1 MKWNVFYTEQAENDL
16 RSIYEYIAYSLFV
29 PATAKKQTKAIM
41 DEVSA
46 LETIPFRYPVYNR
59 EPWKSKGLRYFPV
72 NNYLVFYL
80 TVEEKNTVVIVRIMY
95 GGRNIEEQLS
105 ENI

>member
-16 RSIYEYIAYSLFV
+16 RTIYEYIAYTLLV
-29 PATAKKQTKAIM
+29 PNAAKKQTKSII
-41 DEVSA
+41 DEVTA
-46 LETIPFRYPVYNR
+46 LETMPLRYPVYDK

-80 TVEEKNTVVIVRIMY
+80 PVEEKNTVVIVRIMY
-95 GGRNIEEQLS
+95 GGRNVEKQLPD
-105 ENI
+105 NI

>member
-29 PATAKKQTKAIM
+29 PVTAKKQTKAIM

-46 LETIPFRYPVYNR
+46 LETMPFRYPVYNK
-59 EPWKSKGLRYFPV
+59 EPWKNKGLRYFPV

-80 TVEEKNTVVIVRIMY
+80 PVEEKSTVVIVRIMY
-95 GGRNIEEQLS
+95 GGRNVEKHLS
-105 ENI
+105 EEI

>member
-16 RSIYEYIAYSLFV
+16 RTIYEYIAYTLLV
-29 PATAKKQTKAIM
+29 PNAAKKQAKSII
-41 DEVSA
+41 DEVAA
-46 LETIPFRYPVYNR
+46 LETMPLRYPVYDK

-80 TVEEKNTVVIVRIMY
+80 PVEEKNTVIIVRIMY
-95 GGRNIEEQLS
+95 GGRNVEKQLPD
-105 ENI
+105 NI

>member
-1 MKWNVFYTEQAENDL
+1 MKWNIFYTEQAENDL
-16 RSIYEYIAYSLFV
+16 RGIYEYIAYSLFV
-29 PATAKKQTKAIM
+29 PKAAKKQTKAII
-41 DEVSA
+41 DEVNA
-46 LETIPFRYPVYNR
+46 LETMPFRYPVYNR

-80 TVEEKNTVVIVRIMY
+80 PVEEKNTVVIVRIMY